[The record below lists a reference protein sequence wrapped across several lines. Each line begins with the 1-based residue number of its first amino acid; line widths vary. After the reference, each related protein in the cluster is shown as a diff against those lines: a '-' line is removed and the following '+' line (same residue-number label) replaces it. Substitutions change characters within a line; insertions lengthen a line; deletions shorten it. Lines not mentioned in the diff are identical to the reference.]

1 MERVMLQNR
10 RASPS
15 VLLKDPMNI
24 QLAPRL
30 ARRSRLFT
38 QIASIAVILLGILV
52 LTGWQLQFEGFKSIL
67 SGLLSMAPTTAAGML
82 VCGAALNLLSQE
94 RAKAFRF
101 LATGLAMVA
110 IALGLLVLSEY
121 FFGWDL
127 PLDHWLSRREAEPSQ
142 LVRMAP
148 TTALCFI
155 LTGGA
160 VFTAP
165 RRIRSPLKLPLV
177 AALGAAVM
185 VIGGLALIGH
195 VFDAVSG
202 FHSWNYT
209 GMAVHTAA
217 GFLLLGSTTLGL
229 ARSRATLGWS
239 LNATTTGGFLL
250 GIVLMVAV
258 AAVSYNFTRQLQRTG
273 ILVGHSQE
281 ILKEIEEV
289 EVSMLELETDQHSY
303 IITGD
308 ETLLEEWDA
317 LETAVQEHLDKLRE
331 LTSDNPNQRRRLDRI
346 QPLIAERIR
355 RGDETL
361 LARRRRGFSAA
372 QERVSAGTGRA
383 LLEEC
388 NRIFKEM
395 EDDEYAL
402 LAKRQKYSE
411 TASQMTFLLLPL
423 GVFLSLAG
431 LSLGLFFL
439 NAGMGER
446 KQAEHSLRQSEEGMR
461 AILDSTLDCI
471 ITMDH
476 HGRVVVFNPAA
487 EKTFGYPREKAI
499 GQLLSELIIPP
510 LLRDRHQKGLS
521 RYLATGEAQ
530 VLGKRL
536 EMTAMRSDGSEFP
549 VELAIT
555 RIGSQEPP
563 MFTGFIRDI
572 TERRFSDE
580 AIRASEQRFSSFMDN
595 VPGFAWIKDAESR
608 YAYGNKFFHK
618 LLLLGGE
625 WRGRTVEEVWPP
637 EIAAPLRAN
646 DEKVIETKAPLQTV
660 EMIVQAGEKRA
671 VLSSKFPILN
681 ANGEIAFI
689 CGIGT
694 DITERK
700 QAEERLREQADIIN
714 RAHDAI
720 IIRNFED
727 RRVVFWNNGAERLYG
742 WTAAEVMGEAGEA
755 NFADPKEIEKIMSA
769 LLSADE
775 FRGEVKQITKEGKEL
790 ITEGRATLVRNPDG
804 TPDRK
809 STR

>member
-1 MERVMLQNR
+1 
-10 RASPS
+10 
-15 VLLKDPMNI
+15 
-24 QLAPRL
+24 
-30 ARRSRLFT
+30 
-38 QIASIAVILLGILV
+38 
-52 LTGWQLQFEGFKSIL
+52 
-67 SGLLSMAPTTAAGML
+67 
-82 VCGAALNLLSQE
+82 
-94 RAKAFRF
+94 
-101 LATGLAMVA
+101 
-110 IALGLLVLSEY
+110 
-121 FFGWDL
+121 
-127 PLDHWLSRREAEPSQ
+127 
-142 LVRMAP
+142 
-148 TTALCFI
+148 
-155 LTGGA
+155 
-160 VFTAP
+160 
-165 RRIRSPLKLPLV
+165 
-177 AALGAAVM
+177 
-185 VIGGLALIGH
+185 
-195 VFDAVSG
+195 
-202 FHSWNYT
+202 
-209 GMAVHTAA
+209 
-217 GFLLLGSTTLGL
+217 
-229 ARSRATLGWS
+229 
-239 LNATTTGGFLL
+239 
-250 GIVLMVAV
+250 
-258 AAVSYNFTRQLQRTG
+258 AAVSYNLTRQLQRTG

-308 ETLLEEWDA
+308 ETLLEERDA

-411 TASQMTFLLLPL
+411 TASQITFLLLPL
-423 GVFLSLAG
+423 GVVLSLAG

-572 TERRFSDE
+572 TERKLSDE
-580 AIRASEQRFSSFMDN
+580 AIRASELRFSSFMDN
-595 VPGFAWIKDAESR
+595 VPGFAWIKDVEGR
-608 YAYGNKFFHK
+608 YVYGNKLFQE
-618 LLLLGGE
+618 LLIGGE
-625 WRGRTVEEVWPP
+625 WRGRDVEEVWPP
-637 EIAAPLRAN
+637 EIAAALRAS
-646 DEKVIETKAPLQTV
+646 DTKVIETKAALQTM
-660 EMIVQAGEKRA
+660 EMVVQAGEKRA
-671 VLSSKFPILN
+671 VLSSRFPTLN
-681 ANGEIAFI
+681 ANGEVAFI
-689 CGIGT
+689 CGIGI
-694 DITERK
+694 DITERR
-700 QAEERLREQADIIN
+700 QTEGRLREQADIIN

-720 IIRNFED
+720 IIRNFETEEIT
-727 RRVVFWNNGAERLYG
+727 FWNKGAEHLYG
-742 WTAAEVMGEAGEA
+742 WSSEEALGKPIGELI
-755 NFADPKEIEKIMSA
+755 FADPKDREAPLK
-769 LLSADE
+769 LLVSTGE
-775 FRGEVKQITKEGKEL
+775 FHGETK
-790 ITEGRATLVRNPDG
+790 
-804 TPDRK
+804 
-809 STR
+809 